1 MMNKWNSISNNELK
15 VIYIIRKHT
24 FKKLYIYIEF
34 IIYNNIRNKIV
45 LNKNYVYIFNS
56 FTLRCL
62 QKLLLF
68 Y

>member
-1 MMNKWNSISNNELK
+1 MNKWNSISNNELK

>member
-1 MMNKWNSISNNELK
+1 MNKWNSISNNELK

-45 LNKNYVYIFNS
+45 LNKNCVYIFNS